1 MARTHALM
9 KWAAL
14 AAVAVCLTLTLAA
27 GEVDAQRRL
36 HADIFITQ
44 AQVPRGMNQ
53 RALIGFARG
62 HQARRL
68 AETTAEPLPQRK
80 WLANMVVAFNAPIGD
95 LEFHVIF
102 YDVTGG
108 SRSSVDDM
116 STYLNDRTQ
125 TTYLQRLQLAR
136 PRFRPNRRF
145 EMVVTVRHEEVGRA
159 MFETIGEEPRRDGQ
173 VDFSDQDVRSRE

>member
-1 MARTHALM
+1 MARTHSLL
-9 KWAAL
+9 KWTATAAVGLCIAL
-14 AAVAVCLTLTLAA
+14 ALAVPSA
-27 GEVDAQRRL
+27 DAQRRL
-36 HADIFITQ
+36 RADIFITQ
-44 AQVPRGMNQ
+44 AQVPRGLNQ

-68 AETTAEPLPQRK
+68 AETTAEPIAQRK
-80 WLANMVVAFNAPIGD
+80 WLANMVVAFSGPIGD
-95 LEFHVIF
+95 LEFHVVF

-145 EMVVTVRHEEVGRA
+145 ELVVTVRHEEVGRGS
-159 MFETIGEEPRRDGQ
+159 FETIGEEPRRDGQ
-173 VDFSDQDVRSRE
+173 VDFSEQDTRSRD